1 MTTDTAEFFT
11 KVESLRKH
19 MMLNISQ
26 ITELIGVSR
35 MSYYG
40 WLKGKPI
47 RKVSEDKVKKTVKSL
62 LVIMKEHEWPTTE
75 VIVMTPEERFTRL
88 KELLADL

>member
-1 MTTDTAEFFT
+1 MTDTADFFV

-26 ITELIGVSR
+26 MSELLGVSR

-40 WLKGKPI
+40 WVSGKSMSK
-47 RKVSEDKVKKTVKSL
+47 RSEKKVKTTVKKL
-62 LVIMKEHEWPTTE
+62 LKIMQDHDWPNVNVITMESS
-75 VIVMTPEERFTRL
+75 ERFNHL
-88 KELLADL
+88 KQLLAES

>member
-1 MTTDTAEFFT
+1 MTETSDFFL

-26 ITELIGVSR
+26 MTELLGVSR

-40 WLKGKPI
+40 WVSGKSI
-47 RKVSEDKVKKTVKSL
+47 SKRSEKKVKTTVKKL
-62 LVIMKEHEWPTTE
+62 LKVMQDHNWPTTE
-75 VIVMTPEERFTRL
+75 VITMEPAERFAELER
-88 KELLADL
+88 LLAES